1 MSDEYAESEC
11 PALETLEQL
20 GWEIVD
26 QQQTTWNDP
35 RNTESSAVLEPRLHD
50 AVQRLNPWID
60 ENNLNKAVREIQ
72 QVTGTSTMDENQLI
86 HQKLVQ
92 HTSVKQ
98 DLGHGLK
105 HQTVKYIDYDN
116 VENNDFF
123 ALNQFRVEGEIETIK
138 PDIVL
143 FVNGLPL
150 GVIECKSPT
159 IAEPRSEALEQ
170 LQRYQNERTKTGSEG
185 AEELFRYNQFSV
197 ATWMENAVMGTY
209 GTPKGQYKPWR
220 DPYPVDDEYLADR
233 FGLEGYVPDQYRML
247 YALFEPERLLDQL
260 RHFTVFENKQNRQV
274 KLVARYQQYRAV
286 HRAIERIEKRH
297 QREASG
303 GVVWHTQGS
312 GKSLTML
319 FLGLKLRRRKDDPTL
334 LLVTDRQALDRQ
346 IHTTFE
352 RCGFPNPQRAEGIG
366 DLREKLSSNAGGT
379 ITTLI
384 QKFQFTKKERK
395 EFERSEADSGPE
407 QNRGDTSPKDDDT
420 NRNFPELSLDDD
432 IYVMVDEAHRTQY
445 KLLANNM
452 RTALPNAFYIGFTG
466 TPIEKEKRN
475 TTDEFGNYID
485 TYTID
490 QSLADGTTVEI
501 LYQGRLADMHLEGE
515 TLDRVFDRMFAEY
528 TEEERAEIKKR
539 YAQTQDLAEAQS
551 RIEQVALDII
561 DHYENEIA
569 DTFKGMV
576 VTTSKRAA
584 ITYKET
590 LDRLNG
596 PESRVVI
603 SQGHNDPEDVKQWAP
618 SKSELS
624 DYKDD
629 FVDPEG
635 DVELLIVCDMLLTGF
650 DAPVAQV
657 MYIDKPLK
665 EHTLLQAIARVNRT
679 YPDKNYG
686 LIIDYYGVSNDLREA
701 LAMFS
706 ADEVDRAMVPLEDKA
721 DELEAAHRKAV
732 TFFDDI
738 GETEACLQT
747 LEPEDTRIEF
757 NNAFKR
763 FSTLMDIVL
772 PDPMANPYK
781 ADLERLSDIYGRAKE
796 RYRDEDMNLEG
807 TGEKVREIIQE
818 RIRSSGIEVLNED
831 PVSVMDKSEFDAKL
845 DTLESDEARASE
857 MQHAIKHE
865 LNVRYDED
873 PVHYGSLQERVEELI
888 EKYKQQRLTDR
899 EVIEELRDVLNEMQS
914 RQQRAHRKG
923 LDGTTELSFY
933 HAVEDVLE
941 SQDHETDEE
950 AVLEITGRLVAA
962 VEELVTFVEWKERV
976 GIQQKIRKQV
986 KIELYKTDLTLT
998 DSERDELTNRVIEL
1012 ARAHYE

>member
-1 MSDEYAESEC
+1 MPNEYVDSER
-11 PALETLEQL
+11 PTLETLKQL
-20 GWEIVD
+20 GWDVVD
-26 QQQTTWNDP
+26 QQETVWNDP
-35 RNTESSAVLEPRLHD
+35 RERESSAVLVPRLRA
-50 AVQRLNPWID
+50 AVKRLNPWIN

-72 QVTGTSTMDENQLI
+72 QVAGTSTMDENAQI
-86 HQKLVQ
+86 HEKLVQ

-98 DLGHGLK
+98 DLGYGLK
-105 HQTVKYIDYDN
+105 HQTVTYIDY
-116 VENNDFF
+116 ETPEKNDFF
-123 ALNQFRVEGEIETIK
+123 ALNQFRVEGKIETIK

-159 IAEPRSEALEQ
+159 ITEPRSEALEQ
-170 LQRYQNERTKTGSEG
+170 LQRYQNEREKTGNEG

-197 ATWMENAVMGTY
+197 ATWMEGAVMGTY

-220 DPYPVDDEYLADR
+220 DPYPVDDEYLADQ
-233 FGLEGYVPDQYRML
+233 FGLDGYVPDQYRML
-247 YALFEPERLLDQL
+247 YALFEPDRLLDQL
-260 RHFTVFENKQNRQV
+260 RHFTVFENKQSKQV

-286 HRAIERIEKRH
+286 HKAIERIEKRH
-297 QREASG
+297 QREAPG

-319 FLGLKLRRRKDDPTL
+319 FLGLKLRRRKGDPTL

-346 IHTTFE
+346 IHATFE
-352 RCGFPNPQRAEGIG
+352 RCGFPNPQRAEGID
-366 DLREKLSSNAGGT
+366 DLRDKLSSNAGGT

-384 QKFQFTKKERK
+384 QKFQLDED
-395 EFERSEADSGPE
+395 EE
-407 QNRGDTSPKDDDT
+407 GD
-420 NRNFPELSLDDD
+420 FPVLSRDDD

-445 KLLANNM
+445 KFLANNM

-466 TPIEKEKRN
+466 TPIEKEKRH
-475 TTDEFGNYID
+475 TRKQFGNYID

-490 QSLADGTTVEI
+490 QSLDDGTTVEI

-515 TLDRVFDRMFAEY
+515 TLDRVFDRVFADY
-528 TEEERAEIKKR
+528 TEEEKAEIKKR
-539 YAQTQDLAEAQS
+539 YARTQDLAEAES
-551 RIEQVALDII
+551 RVEQVALDII

-569 DTFKGMV
+569 ETFKGMV

-603 SQGHNDPEDVKQWAP
+603 SQGHNDPEAVKRWAP
-618 SKSELS
+618 SKSELAE
-624 DYKDD
+624 YKED

-635 DVELLIVCDMLLTGF
+635 DVELLIVCNMLLTGF

-665 EHTLLQAIARVNRT
+665 EHTLLQAIARVNRPF
-679 YPDKNYG
+679 PDKNYG

-706 ADEVDRAMVPLEDKA
+706 ADDVERAMVPLEDKA
-721 DELEAAHRKAV
+721 DQLEAAHRKTI
-732 TFFDDI
+732 TFFDDL
-738 GETEACLQT
+738 EDTEACLQT

-772 PDPMANPYK
+772 PSPMANPYK

-796 RYRDEDMNLEG
+796 RYRDDEMNLEG
-807 TGEKVREIIQE
+807 TGEQVRELIQE
-818 RIRSSGIEVLNED
+818 RIRSSGIEILNDD
-831 PVSVMDKSEFDAKL
+831 PVSVMDKTEFDAKL

-899 EVIEELRDVLNEMQS
+899 EVIEELRDVLDEMQS
-914 RQQRAHRKG
+914 RHQRAQRKG

-933 HAVEDVLE
+933 HALEDVLDAQQ
-941 SQDHETDEE
+941 SDIGEE
-950 AVLEITGRLVAA
+950 ALLELTGSLVTA
-962 VEELVTFVEWKERV
+962 VEKFVTVVEWKERV
-976 GIQQKIRKQV
+976 GIQQGIRKQV
-986 KIELYKTDLTLT
+986 KIELYKTDLDLT
-998 DSERDELTNRVIEL
+998 DGERDELTNRVIEL

>member
-1 MSDEYAESEC
+1 MSNEYAETER
-11 PALETLEQL
+11 PALKTLAQL
-20 GWEIVD
+20 GWKVVD
-26 QQQTTWNDP
+26 QQETGWN
-35 RNTESSAVLEPRLHD
+35 ESRETLSSVVLEPCLRN
-50 AVQRLNPWID
+50 AVERLNPWLD
-60 ENNLNKAVREIQ
+60 ENNLNKVVREIQ
-72 QVTGTSTMDENQLI
+72 QTAGTSTMHENEQI
-86 HQKLVQ
+86 HELLVR
-92 HTSVKQ
+92 HTTVKQ
-98 DLGHGLK
+98 DRGHGKK
-105 HQTVKYIDYDN
+105 HQTVKYIDYEHP
-116 VENNDFF
+116 ENNDFF
-123 ALNQFRVEGEIETIK
+123 ALNQFRVEGPIETIK

-143 FVNGLPL
+143 FVNGIPL
-150 GVIECKSPT
+150 GVIECKAPT
-159 IAEPRSEALEQ
+159 IKEPRSEALEQ
-170 LQRYQNERTKTGSEG
+170 LQRYQNERTETGSEG
-185 AEELFRYNQFSV
+185 AERLFRYNQFSV
-197 ATWMENAVMGTY
+197 ATWYEGAVMGTY

-233 FGLEGYVPDQYRML
+233 FDLDGYVPDQYRML

-260 RHFTVFENKQNRQV
+260 RHFTVFENKQNKRV

-286 HRAIERIEKRH
+286 HKAIERIEKRH
-297 QREASG
+297 QREAPG

-319 FLGLKLRRRKDDPTL
+319 FLGLKLRREKADPTL
-334 LLVTDRQALDRQ
+334 VLVTDRQALDRQ
-346 IHTTFE
+346 IHATFE
-352 RCGFPNPQRAEGIG
+352 RCGFPNPERAEGID
-366 DLREKLSSNAGGT
+366 DLRDKLSSNAGGT

-384 QKFQFTKKERK
+384 QKFQLE
-395 EFERSEADSGPE
+395 EHEE
-407 QNRGDTSPKDDDT
+407 GD
-420 NRNFPELSLDDD
+420 FPELSTDDD

-445 KLLANNM
+445 KHLANNM

-466 TPIEKEKRN
+466 TPIEKDDRD
-475 TTDEFGNYID
+475 TRRTFGNYID

-490 QSLADGTTVEI
+490 QSLADDTTVEI

-515 TLDRVFDRMFAEY
+515 TLDRMFDRIFADY
-528 TEEERAEIKKR
+528 TDAEKAEIKKR
-539 YAQTQDLAEAQS
+539 YARTQDLAEAES

-584 ITYKET
+584 ITYKEK

-603 SQGHNDPEDVKQWAP
+603 SHGHNDPEAVKRWAP
-618 SKSELS
+618 SDSELAE
-624 DYKDD
+624 YKES
-629 FVDPEG
+629 FVDPDGE
-635 DVELLIVCDMLLTGF
+635 VELLIVCDMLLTGF

-665 EHTLLQAIARVNRT
+665 EHTLLQAIARVNRPFT
-679 YPDKNYG
+679 DKNYG

-706 ADEVDRAMVPLEDKA
+706 ADEVERALVPLEDKGA
-721 DELEAAHRKAV
+721 ELEAAHRKAIM
-732 TFFDDI
+732 FFDDLDDV
-738 GETEACLQT
+738 EACVQT

-781 ADLERLSDIYGRAKE
+781 EDLERLSDVYAQTKQ
-796 RYRDEDMNLEG
+796 RYRDEEMNLEG
-807 TGEKVREIIQE
+807 TGEQVRELIQDH
-818 RIRSSGIEVLNED
+818 IRSSGIEVLNDE

-865 LNVRYDED
+865 LNVRFDED

-888 EKYKQQRLTDR
+888 EKYKQQRLSDR
-899 EVIEELRDVLNEMQS
+899 EIIEELREVLNEMQS
-914 RQQRAHRKG
+914 RHQRARRKG

-933 HAVEDVLE
+933 HALEDVLGE
-941 SQDHETDEE
+941 QKAELDEE
-950 AVLEITGRLVAA
+950 VVLELTGRLVAA
-962 VEELVTFVEWKERV
+962 VEESVTFVEWKERV
-976 GIQQKIRKQV
+976 GVLQKIRKRV
-986 KIELYKTDLTLT
+986 KIALYKTEVDLT
-998 DSERDELTNRVIEL
+998 SAERDELTNRVIQL